1 MLKLKHLLKEWDH
14 KHVGPKRWFKPYGDK
29 YTEFEKATN
38 HTNKEPIKENNPLA
52 ELDAQAELEDLVRG
66 MSINSYAALE
76 AEIAI
81 EPEDANAMMNWIY
94 SLNDVEAKA
103 MVRRIKNKDFG
114 LYESKRINEVRP
126 FVDKKLQ
133 QKHDGSR
140 DGLVYLATNDDR
152 YPTEIVLYNTKRD
165 VLHFLHSQ
173 GGNWNRAT
181 QETVPL
187 QGFNSTHWIWPYLE
201 PVRAAH
207 TNESKK
213 VKLKD
218 LVNESPMVQAFPKM
232 KPDKTVRTIAYI
244 RQEIQKIENVQKL
257 KDPGFSKYK
266 IEFKKVERA
275 LTGLANGIQRH
286 ASILAS
292 EGKLNEAFKKGDKIK
307 YLDQPGVITRV
318 DNKMGKTFYSVKF
331 KTKTG
336 GIRAADSILS
346 TDGTVTE
353 GKLTEAL
360 PKFKT
365 PYEAYS
371 WIMKKR
377 GEAMD
382 IEDEMRETSAEIQQ
396 LYGEMEQEAE
406 PAGGPIADRFG
417 KEIDALEEKHRN
429 LRAEFDQIMAEIDEY
444 DQNY

>member
-187 QGFNSTHWIWPYLE
+187 QGFNSTHWVWPYLE

-292 EGKLNEAFKKGDKIK
+292 EGKL
-307 YLDQPGVITRV
+307 
-318 DNKMGKTFYSVKF
+318 
-331 KTKTG
+331 
-336 GIRAADSILS
+336 
-346 TDGTVTE
+346 
-353 GKLTEAL
+353 TEAL

-371 WIMKKR
+371 WIMNKR